1 MGEGSKICWSR
12 RFDWYADDANTE
24 RRRQIVAEIQQSISG
39 QRLEWTRDA
48 VYHWMLDQAASYDP
62 SFGVNLEI
70 LREAE
75 GTAEAVMRS

>member
-1 MGEGSKICWSR
+1 
-12 RFDWYADDANTE
+12 
-24 RRRQIVAEIQQSISG
+24 
-39 QRLEWTRDA
+39 
-48 VYHWMLDQAASYDP
+48 MLDQAASYDP